1 MFYFIC
7 LSFDSIFSKIILVN
21 SGDIEANPG
30 RRKSSSIKFCHWNLN
45 GLTAHDFV
53 KVPLME
59 AFINIH
65 NFHILYFSETALDST
80 IVLNNRNINIDN
92 FHILY
97 FSETALDSTIVL
109 NNRNINIDRYSILR
123 ADHPSNNKRRSVC
136 IYFKQL
142 PLIRRDDLSTMQ
154 EALVTEISVES
165 ETFFFTCFY
174 RSPSQIHDDLKNFY

>member
-7 LSFDSIFSKIILVN
+7 LFFDSIFSKIILVN

-65 NFHILYFSETALDST
+65 NFH
-80 IVLNNRNINIDN
+80 V
-92 FHILY
+92 LY